1 MWPARCRARTAGADR
16 RSPTALAAGPP
27 GPPFVIA
34 VLQRR
39 VAAGTMAPPD
49 IKEMTM
55 PFAKLCQRRWTG
67 LFAAAVGIAVALF
80 SGHGDAATVE
90 FRDLRVEVVGQGRPV
105 LMIPGLNSAGSTWT
119 DTCAALQ
126 PGVQCHIV
134 QLPGFAGAPA
144 ITTDR
149 FLDGM
154 RDRLLAYLDDR
165 KLDKPVV
172 MGHSLGGALALQMAA
187 EKPGRIGQLVIVDAL
202 PFLAGLRGM
211 TPETAKTAAAAM
223 RQQMQSATPAQWEAG
238 ARQGAMGMSRTPAN
252 AERVAAWSLASD
264 RATSAQA
271 MSELWG
277 DDLRPL
283 LPRITTPTLVLG
295 AWAAYEPMG
304 STLESTRRIFEAQ
317 YAGLSGVKVSMSQRG
332 YHFLMWDDPEWLVG
346 EVKAFI
352 DVR

>member
-1 MWPARCRARTAGADR
+1 MSIRTPSWMSRFG
-16 RSPTALAAGPP
+16 
-27 GPPFVIA
+27 
-34 VLQRR
+34 
-39 VAAGTMAPPD
+39 
-49 IKEMTM
+49 
-55 PFAKLCQRRWTG
+55 
-67 LFAAAVGIAVALF
+67 AAVGIATALYAGN
-80 SGHGDAATVE
+80 SAASTVE

-105 LMIPGLNSAGSTWT
+105 LMIPGLNSAASTWT

-126 PGVQCHIV
+126 PAVQCHIV

-144 ITTDR
+144 VAADN
-149 FLDGM
+149 FMAGM

-165 KLDKPVV
+165 QLDKPVV
-172 MGHSLGGALALQMAA
+172 MGHSLGGTLALQMAA
-187 EKPGRIGQLVIVDAL
+187 EKPGRIDRLVIVDSL

-211 TPETAKTAAAAM
+211 TPEAARGAAAAM
-223 RQQMQSATPAQWEAG
+223 RQQMQAATPAQWEAG

-252 AERVAAWSLASD
+252 GERVVAWSLASD

-304 STLESTRRIFEAQ
+304 STLESTQKIFEMQ
-317 YAGLSGVKVSMSQRG
+317 YAGLKGVKVVMSARG
-332 YHFLMWDDPEWLVG
+332 YHFLMWDDPEWLVAQ
-346 EVKAFI
+346 VQTFLASAQ
-352 DVR
+352 